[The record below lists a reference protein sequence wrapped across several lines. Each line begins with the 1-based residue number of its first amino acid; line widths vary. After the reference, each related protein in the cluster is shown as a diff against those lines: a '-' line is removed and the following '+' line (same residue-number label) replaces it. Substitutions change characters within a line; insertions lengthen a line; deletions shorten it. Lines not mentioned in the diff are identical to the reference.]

1 MFGIKGKPWEGI
13 GAVNVEDCR
22 TAREVITKS
31 KLNFTVAK
39 CEVVAKMP
47 IQDFSDESLDR
58 FKESKGNA
66 LVYGNNIYREVPNS
80 FATYRTDY
88 NIPLGNVKSK
98 YTVVQ
103 NIDAFNFFDKAIGV
117 DKAIWQTAGAFG
129 NGERIFV
136 SAKLPDNI
144 LVNGSD
150 PIETYLV
157 FTNTHDGS
165 SGVKIL
171 FTPIRV
177 VCQNTLNAA
186 IRGASNIVTFRHT
199 QSVHQKLDVADEI
212 LGISHKMAENFRLE
226 CERLSVVRMSDKG
239 VMKYICQQFMTEQ
252 ELLKATQLKIDYN
265 MIIGRNWMAAKEL
278 GLSSRKLNMI
288 TDTWEYYHTG
298 PGQKQYLGTAWG
310 AANAVSGYLS
320 NVDTSVSDNKRFDSL
335 VYGDKAKKI
344 QKAFDSEFLYY

>member
-1 MFGIKGKPWEGI
+1 MFSVKGKPWEGR
-13 GAVNVEDCR
+13 GAINVEDCQ
-22 TAREVITKS
+22 TAREVITKAR
-31 KLNFTVAK
+31 LNFEVAK
-39 CEVVAKMP
+39 CEVIAKMP
-47 IQDFSDESLDR
+47 IRDYSDEALDR
-58 FKESKGNA
+58 FKESEDGA
-66 LVYGNNIYREVPNS
+66 LIYGNNVYREVPNS

-103 NIDAFNFFDKAIGV
+103 NIDAFNFFDKAIGR
-117 DKAIWQTAGAFG
+117 DKAIWQTAGVFG
-129 NGERIFV
+129 KGERVFV

-150 PIETYLV
+150 PVETYLV
-157 FTNTHDGS
+157 FTNAHDGS

-186 IRGASNIVTFRHT
+186 IRGATNIITFRHT

-212 LGISHKMAENFRLE
+212 LGISHKFAENFKTE
-226 CERLSVVRMSDKG
+226 CERLTVIKMSDKG

-252 ELLKATQLKIDYN
+252 EILKATQLKIDYN
-265 MIIGRNWMAAKEL
+265 MVIDRNWMAVKEL
-278 GLSSRKLNMI
+278 GISSRKLNMI
-288 TDTWEYYHTG
+288 TDTWLYYHIG
-298 PGQKQYLGTAWG
+298 PGQQQYMGTAWG

-320 NVDTSVSDNKRFDSL
+320 NVDTSVSDSKRFDSI

-344 QKAFDSEFLYY
+344 QRAFDAEFLYC

>member
-1 MFGIKGKPWEGI
+1 MFSVKGKPWEAKGS
-13 GAVNVEDCR
+13 VNVEHCK
-22 TAREVITKS
+22 TSREVMFTAG
-31 KLNFTVAK
+31 LNFEVAK
-39 CEVVAKMP
+39 CEIVAKMP
-47 IQDFSDESLDR
+47 IKDLSDDILDR
-58 FKESKGNA
+58 MNAADGFVKGS
-66 LVYGNNIYREVPNS
+66 NIYREVPNS

-103 NIDAFNFFDKAIGV
+103 NLDAFNFFDAAIGAN
-117 DKAIWQTAGAFG
+117 KAIWQTAGAFG

-144 LVNGSD
+144 LVKGKD

-177 VCQNTLNAA
+177 ICQNTLNAA
-186 IRGASNIVTFRHT
+186 IRGANNIVTFRHT
-199 QSVHQKLDVADEI
+199 QSIHNKINQANEV
-212 LGISHKMAENFRLE
+212 LGISHKFAFNFGQE
-226 CERLSVVRMSDKG
+226 CERLSVIKMSDKG
-239 VMKYICQQFMTEQ
+239 VMKYICKQFMTEEEENRRAQ
-252 ELLKATQLKIDYN
+252 MNIDYS
-265 MIIGRNWMAAKEL
+265 MIIGRNWMAVEGLK
-278 GLSSRKLNMI
+278 LSSRKLNMI

-298 PGQKQYLGTAWG
+298 PGQAEYMGTAWG

-320 NVDTSVSDNKRFDSL
+320 NVDTSVNNMKRFDSL

-344 QKAFDSEFLYY
+344 QKAFDADFLYY

>member
-1 MFGIKGKPWEGI
+1 MFSVKGKPWNTK
-13 GAVNVEDCR
+13 GAVNVEHCK
-22 TAREVITKS
+22 TSREVMFTAG
-31 KLNFTVAK
+31 LNFEVAK
-39 CEVVAKMP
+39 CEVVARMP
-47 IQDFSDESLDR
+47 IVNGSDEFLDNI
-58 FKESKGNA
+58 KEGNGFIKGKD
-66 LVYGNNIYREVPNS
+66 IYREVPNS

-103 NIDAFNFFDKAIGV
+103 NLDAFAFFDKAIGSN
-117 DKAIWQTAGAFG
+117 KAIWQTAGAFG

-144 LVNGSD
+144 LVKGKD

-157 FTNTHDGS
+157 FTNAHDGS

-186 IRGASNIVTFRHT
+186 IRGANNIVTFRHT
-199 QSVHQKLDVADEI
+199 QSVHSKIDKADEV
-212 LGISHKMAENFRLE
+212 LGISHKFAENFRQE
-226 CERLSVVRMSDKG
+226 CERLSIIKMSDKG
-239 VMKYICQQFMTEQ
+239 VMKYICQQYLTEEEDNRRAQ
-252 ELLKATQLKIDYN
+252 MNIDYN
-265 MIIGRNWMAAKEL
+265 MIIGRQWMAVEALKI
-278 GLSSRKLNMI
+278 SSRKLNMI
-288 TDTWEYYHTG
+288 SDTW
-298 PGQKQYLGTAWG
+298 WG

-320 NVDTSVSDNKRFDSL
+320 NVDTTVDDMKRFDSL

-344 QKAFDSEFLYY
+344 QKAFDADFLYC

>member
-1 MFGIKGKPWEGI
+1 MFGIKGKPWEGV
-13 GAVNVEDCR
+13 GAVNVEDCK

-47 IQDFSDESLDR
+47 IQDFSDEALDR
-58 FKESKGNA
+58 FGESKDGA
-66 LVYGNNIYREVPNS
+66 LVHGNNIYREVPNS

-103 NIDAFNFFDKAIGV
+103 NLDAFNFFDKAIGK

-157 FTNTHDGS
+157 FTNAHDGS

-177 VCQNTLNAA
+177 ICQNTLNAA

-199 QSVHQKLDVADEI
+199 QSVHQKLDIANEI
-212 LGISHKMAENFRLE
+212 LGISHRMAENFRLE
-226 CERLSVVRMSDKG
+226 CERLSVVKMSDKG
-239 VMKYICQQFMTEQ
+239 VMKYICQQYMTEQ

-265 MIIGRNWMAAKEL
+265 MIIGRNWMAVKDL

-335 VYGDKAKKI
+335 VYGDKSKKI
-344 QKAFDSEFLYY
+344 QKAFDAEFLYY

>member
-1 MFGIKGKPWEGI
+1 MFSVKGKPWETK
-13 GAVNVEDCR
+13 GAVNVQHCK
-22 TAREVITKS
+22 TSREVMFTAG
-31 KLNFTVAK
+31 LNFEVAK

-47 IQDFSDESLDR
+47 IVNDSDEFLDNI
-58 FKESKGNA
+58 KEGNGFIKGKD
-66 LVYGNNIYREVPNS
+66 IYREVPNS

-103 NIDAFNFFDKAIGV
+103 NLDAFAFFDKAIGPN
-117 DKAIWQTAGAFG
+117 KAIWQTAGAFG

-144 LVNGSD
+144 LVKGKD

-186 IRGASNIVTFRHT
+186 IRGANNIVTFRHT
-199 QSVHQKLDVADEI
+199 QSVHSKIDKADEV
-212 LGISHKMAENFRLE
+212 LGISHKFAEIFKQE
-226 CERLSVVRMSDKG
+226 CEKLSVVRITDKG
-239 VMKYICQQFMTEQ
+239 VMKYICQQYLTEEEDNRRAQ
-252 ELLKATQLKIDYN
+252 MNIDYN
-265 MIIGRNWMAAKEL
+265 MIIGRQWMAVEALK
-278 GLSSRKLNMI
+278 LSSRKLNMI
-288 TDTWEYYHTG
+288 SDTWEYYHTG
-298 PGQKQYLGTAWG
+298 PGQAEYMGTAWG

-320 NVDTSVSDNKRFDSL
+320 NVDTAVDGMKRFDSL
-335 VYGDKAKKI
+335 VYGDKARKI
-344 QKAFDSEFLYY
+344 QKAFDADFIYC

>member
-1 MFGIKGKPWEGI
+1 MFGIKGKPWEGR
-13 GAVNVEDCR
+13 GAVNVEDCK
-22 TAREVITKS
+22 TSREVITKAR
-31 KLNFTVAK
+31 LNFEVAK

-47 IQDFSDESLDR
+47 IRDYSDEALDR
-58 FKESKGNA
+58 FKEIENGA
-66 LVYGNNIYREVPNS
+66 LIYGNNVYREVPNS

-103 NIDAFNFFDKAIGV
+103 NIDAFNFFDKAIGR

-150 PIETYLV
+150 PIETYLL

-212 LGISHKMAENFRLE
+212 LGISHKLAEDFKTE
-226 CERLSVVRMSDKG
+226 CERLTVIKMSDKG

-252 ELLKATQLKIDYN
+252 EILKANQLKIDYN
-265 MIIGRNWMAAKEL
+265 MVIDRNWMAVKEL
-278 GLSSRKLNMI
+278 GISSRKLNMI
-288 TDTWEYYHTG
+288 TDTWLYYHIG
-298 PGQKQYLGTAWG
+298 PGQQQYMGTAWG

-344 QKAFDSEFLYY
+344 QKAFDAEFLYR

>member
-1 MFGIKGKPWEGI
+1 MFGVKGKPWEGR
-13 GAVNVEDCR
+13 GAVNVEDCK
-22 TAREVITKS
+22 TSREVITKAR
-31 KLNFTVAK
+31 LNFEVAK

-47 IQDFSDESLDR
+47 IRDYSDEALDR
-58 FKESKGNA
+58 FKEIENGA
-66 LVYGNNIYREVPNS
+66 LIYGNNVYREVPNS

-103 NIDAFNFFDKAIGV
+103 NIDAFNFFDKAIGQ

-186 IRGASNIVTFRHT
+186 IRGATNIVTFRHT

-212 LGISHKMAENFRLE
+212 LGISHKLAEDFKTE
-226 CERLSVVRMSDKG
+226 CERLTVIKMSDKG

-252 ELLKATQLKIDYN
+252 EILKANQLKIDYN
-265 MIIGRNWMAAKEL
+265 MVIDRNWMAVKEL
-278 GLSSRKLNMI
+278 GISSRKLNMI
-288 TDTWEYYHTG
+288 TDTWLYYHIG
-298 PGQKQYLGTAWG
+298 PGQQQYMGTAWG

-320 NVDTSVSDNKRFDSL
+320 NVDTSVSDNKL
-335 VYGDKAKKI
+335 V
-344 QKAFDSEFLYY
+344 

>member
-1 MFGIKGKPWEGI
+1 MFGVKGKPWEGR
-13 GAVNVEDCR
+13 GAKNVEDCK
-22 TAREVITKS
+22 TSREVITKAR
-31 KLNFTVAK
+31 LNFEVAK

-47 IQDFSDESLDR
+47 IRDYSDEALDR
-58 FKESKGNA
+58 FKEIENGA
-66 LVYGNNIYREVPNS
+66 LIYGNNIYREVPNS

-103 NIDAFNFFDKAIGV
+103 NIDAFNFFDKAIGQ

-186 IRGASNIVTFRHT
+186 IRGATNIVTFRHT

-212 LGISHKMAENFRLE
+212 LGISHKLAEDFKTE
-226 CERLSVVRMSDKG
+226 CERLTVIKMSDKG

-252 ELLKATQLKIDYN
+252 EILKANQLKIDYN
-265 MIIGRNWMAAKEL
+265 MVIDRNWMAVKEL
-278 GLSSRKLNMI
+278 GISSRKLNMI
-288 TDTWEYYHTG
+288 TDTWLYYHIG
-298 PGQKQYLGTAWG
+298 PGQQQYMGTAWG

-344 QKAFDSEFLYY
+344 QKAFDAEFLYR

>member
-1 MFGIKGKPWEGI
+1 MFGVKGKPWEGA
-13 GAVNVEDCR
+13 GAVNVEDCQ

-47 IQDFSDESLDR
+47 IKDFSDEALDR
-58 FKESKGNA
+58 FKEIENGA
-66 LVYGNNIYREVPNS
+66 LIYGNNVYREVPNS

-103 NIDAFNFFDKAIGV
+103 NIDAFNFFDKAIGR

-150 PIETYLV
+150 PIETYLL

-177 VCQNTLNAA
+177 ICQNTLNAA

-212 LGISHKMAENFRLE
+212 LGISHKLAENFRTE
-226 CERLSVVRMSDKG
+226 CERLTVVKMTDKG
-239 VMKYICQQFMTEQ
+239 VMKYICQQYMTEQ
-252 ELLKATQLKIDYN
+252 ELLKAAQLKIDYN
-265 MIIGRNWMAAKEL
+265 MIMGRNWMAVKEL

-344 QKAFDSEFLYY
+344 QKAFDAEFIYC

>member
-1 MFGIKGKPWEGI
+1 MFSVKGKPWEGR
-13 GAVNVEDCR
+13 GAVNVEDCQ
-22 TAREVITKS
+22 TAREVITKAR
-31 KLNFTVAK
+31 LNFEVAK
-39 CEVVAKMP
+39 CEVIAKMP
-47 IQDFSDESLDR
+47 IRDYSDEALDR
-58 FKESKGNA
+58 FKESEDGA
-66 LVYGNNIYREVPNS
+66 LIYGNNVYREVPNS

-103 NIDAFNFFDKAIGV
+103 NIDAFNFFDKAIGR
-117 DKAIWQTAGAFG
+117 DKAIWQTAGVFG

-150 PIETYLV
+150 PVETYLV
-157 FTNTHDGS
+157 FTNAHDGS

-186 IRGASNIVTFRHT
+186 IRGATNIITFRHT

-212 LGISHKMAENFRLE
+212 LGISHKFAENFKIE
-226 CERLSVVRMSDKG
+226 CERLTVIKMSDKG
-239 VMKYICQQFMTEQ
+239 VMKYICQLFMTEQ
-252 ELLKATQLKIDYN
+252 EILKATQLKIDYN
-265 MIIGRNWMAAKEL
+265 MVIDRNWMAVKEL
-278 GLSSRKLNMI
+278 GISSRKLNMI
-288 TDTWEYYHTG
+288 TDTWLYYHIG
-298 PGQKQYLGTAWG
+298 PGQQQYMGTAWG

-344 QKAFDSEFLYY
+344 QKAFDAEFIYS